1 MTAAQAAPMIDVDVR
16 RRADGS
22 MIVTSSVAPAAP
34 EHTIPQ
40 RLAHWARTTPDAP
53 YLSEGE
59 RVMSYAE
66 VERLRRRHAAR
77 LLSIPELI
85 ERPLLLLG
93 ENGIDHAVMMLAA
106 TSVGIPVAV
115 VQPAYGAAAADPW
128 SKLARVVGQVE
139 PALVLADDPTTVKF
153 ALDAIKLGVPVRS
166 LLDTGW
172 LDERPG
178 VDDADVDAREAYA
191 GFDTVAKLLFTSGS
205 TGVPKAV
212 PNTQRMM
219 ASNMAGLAQIWPFL
233 SQRPPV
239 MVDWLPWSHTFG
251 GNCCFNIA
259 LWFGGRLHVDRGK
272 PVPALIGETIAAIR
286 THRPTLYF
294 NVPIGYN
301 LLLEFL
307 ERDPDFARTFFDNLD
322 FLFNAGAAMPASLRA
337 RLIAS
342 ARAAGGRA
350 PEIVGGWGSTETAP
364 FSTVVPRTT
373 QFDAAL
379 GIPMPGTTIK
389 LVPDGDRQELRV
401 RGPNVMTGYWRD
413 PEATAAA
420 FDEEGFYRIG
430 DAGRLADP
438 DDPSAGLVFS
448 GRVAENF
455 KLLSGT
461 FVNVGGLRLAAISAG
476 EMLIADA
483 VVVGEG
489 RSELGLLLF
498 LNESACRSFLGP
510 ELCAE
515 IASHDVAQHPRLLAR
530 IGELLTRHNA
540 AQSGSSTRF
549 ARFAV
554 LVDPPSAAHDEITD
568 KGYLNQR
575 RILARRGD
583 AVDALYAAGHKL

>member
-1 MTAAQAAPMIDVDVR
+1 MKAAQAAPMIEVDVR

-22 MIVTSSVAPAAP
+22 TIVTSSVAPAVP

-40 RLAHWARTTPDAP
+40 RLAYWARTTPHAP

-139 PALVLADDPTTVKF
+139 PALVLADDPATVKF
-153 ALDAIKLGVPVRS
+153 ALDVIKVGVPVRS

-172 LDERPG
+172 LDARPI
-178 VDDADVDAREAYA
+178 VDDADIDAREAYA

-205 TGVPKAV
+205 TGIPKAV

-239 MVDWLPWSHTFG
+239 MADWLPWSHTFG

-272 PVPALIGETIAAIR
+272 PVPALIGESIAAIR

-301 LLLEFL
+301 LLLPVL
-307 ERDPDFARTFFDNLD
+307 EGDPDFARAFFDNLD

-342 ARAAGGRA
+342 ARAAGGRV

-373 QFDAAL
+373 EFDAAL

-530 IGELLTRHNA
+530 IGELLTGHNA

-549 ARFAV
+549 TRFAV